1 MADYPISNVAR
12 RIVYTGSAGV
22 GPYAFSFEVL
32 TNTDIKVYKNDLLLT
47 LTTDYTVTISPTLGT
62 GSVTL
67 VSAATG
73 TDRITIVGA
82 RAIQRTTDFTTGG
95 DFFANTLNDE
105 MDSQTILV
113 QQVAETA
120 ERGIKAPVTD
130 PTNINMT
137 LPINTARAGKT
148 LAFDAS
154 GNPVAG
160 DPIGNWRGNWTSG
173 TSYQNRDI
181 VKDSSNSNVYL
192 VTTAHTSSG
201 SLPISSNVDSAKF
214 ALVVDASAA
223 DASADAAAVS
233 ETNAATSATLAND
246 WATKTSG
253 AVAGGEYSAKYHAQA
268 ASTSATNASNSAT
281 SASSAQT
288 AAESARDAT
297 LAAFDS
303 FDDRYLGAKS
313 SNPTLDNDG
322 NALLAGALYYNTTAP
337 EMRVYTGSVWVAAYV
352 SGTGFLATSANL
364 SDLTNAATARDNL
377 GVEIGVDVQAYDAD
391 IPTVSA
397 SQAEMEAGTEAALR
411 SMSPLRVKQAITANA
426 SAAGGVTNTTSATS
440 ITLTSASTL
449 THNVAMTAVDKAVVL
464 PAATTITKLGSDL
477 FTINNTGAY
486 HFYIQ
491 LSAGGYINQVAP
503 GSSVTLSLA
512 DNTTSDGKW
521 VQSDLGYTA
530 YKMYDYQS
538 FSLPSGQIAN
548 ATYSSPAEFSL
559 QTVTPFSATTFLLT
573 YWSSTTGI
581 CGVIATVSGTS
592 ITYGTPVT
600 FASATTVVG
609 VLKFSSTTGIIGIIV
624 GGTVTFYYPFSI
636 SGSTISV
643 GTSVAGPATSRVL
656 LPQDGQTLSSTLGV
670 VLQQVTA
677 NGILSVRSIQYNGL
691 SAPTL
696 GTATTV
702 QANNGSSV
710 GLAIVSSTTAVIV
723 NSIYS
728 TLPIYVNARVATFSG
743 TSAPTLGTAVSLGS
757 DVQAS
762 LSVTNIS
769 STQLSITAMS
779 ATEFNIVCMASNY
792 TWQKTFTVSG
802 TTVSAPTDAVSVS
815 QLPLADSSLMT
826 SGPRWLNSTT
836 GIVASYSTSGN
847 SVPLRYSLFKE
858 AKYISGYGYLLGLN
872 IPVPTAFYTP
882 TGLNNTSGLQSGNVT
897 QADMAPRW
905 NVLDSSTMVVTLG
918 GYSTRYNSN
927 YAFQSIIIKP
937 TT

>member
-130 PTNINMT
+130 PANINMV
-137 LPINTARAGKT
+137 LPVNTARAGKT

-160 DPIGNWRGNWTSG
+160 DPIGNWRGNWASG

-201 SLPISSNVDSAKF
+201 SLPISTNADSAKF

-233 ETNAATSATLAND
+233 ETNAAASATLAND

-297 LAAFDS
+297 LAAYDS
-303 FDDRYLGAKS
+303 FDDRYLGSKTSA
-313 SNPTLDNDG
+313 PTLDNDG
-322 NALLAGALYYNTTAP
+322 NALVAGALYFNSVSGV
-337 EMRVYTGSVWVAAYV
+337 MNVYTGSIWVAAYV

-449 THNVAMTAVDKAVVL
+449 TQNVAMTAVDKAVIL

-503 GSSVTLSLA
+503 GSSVTLSLS

-538 FSLPSGQIAN
+538 FSVPSGQIGN
-548 ATYSSPAEFSL
+548 ATSSIPADFSL

-573 YWSSTTGI
+573 YYSPTTGI

-600 FASATTVVG
+600 FAAQTTVVG

-624 GGTVTFYYPFSI
+624 GTGTTYYPFSI

-643 GTSVAGPATSRVL
+643 GTSVAGSATSRVL

-670 VLQQVTA
+670 VLQQVIV

-702 QANNGSSV
+702 QANNGFSV

-728 TLPIYVNARVATFSG
+728 TTPLFVNARVATFSG

-757 DVQAS
+757 DVQGS
-762 LSVTNIS
+762 LSNTTIAT
-769 STQLSITAMS
+769 TQLSITAMS

-792 TWQKTFTVSG
+792 TWQKTFTISG

-836 GIVASYSTSGN
+836 GIVASYSTSGK
-847 SVPLRYSLFKE
+847 SVPQRCLPFKE
-858 AKYISGYGYLLGLN
+858 AKYVSGYGYLLGLN
-872 IPVPTAFYTP
+872 IPAPTAFYTP
-882 TGLNNTSGLQSGNVT
+882 TGLNNTSGLQTLNAV
-897 QADMAPRW
+897 QVDMAPRW

-918 GYSTRYNSN
+918 GHSTRYNSN